1 MYTITEADWKVLR
14 KYLPQ
19 WQEAYMAR
27 LCREYAALLSSEQ
40 EASEKF
46 WALEK
51 RIRRDKKS
59 AGVIVDMR
67 QSEAVN
73 NILRLYYDGAVTLD
87 ELSVFSEELQ
97 DFVKHYIATF
107 P

>member
-19 WQEAYMAR
+19 WQERYMER
-27 LCREYAALLSSEQ
+27 LCREYVALLNSEQ
-40 EASEKF
+40 AASDKF

-51 RIRRDKKS
+51 RIREDKKNT
-59 AGVIVDMR
+59 GVVANMTR
-67 QSEAVN
+67 CEAVF
-73 NILRLYYDGAVTLD
+73 NILRLYDDGAVNLD
-87 ELSVFSEELQ
+87 ELTVFSEELQ

-107 P
+107 S